1 MKESIMPRPEQ
12 EGYTPF
18 STLTDAELKEAML
31 KHIKMGYILKF
42 PGKSKEAEQVSQYI
56 INRLTIEQMKEI
68 NPHTFFF
75 NKPGSEKPKNP
86 YDLAIEFL
94 GE

>member
-1 MKESIMPRPEQ
+1 MPRPEQ

-18 STLTDAELKEAML
+18 DSLSDEELKDAML

-42 PGKSKEAEQVSQYI
+42 PRKSKEAEQVAQDI
-56 INRLTIEQMKEI
+56 ANRLTIEQMKDI

-86 YDLAIEFL
+86 YEMAIELL

>member
-1 MKESIMPRPEQ
+1 MPRPEQ

-42 PGKSKEAEQVSQYI
+42 PGKSKEAEQVAQEI

-86 YDLAIEFL
+86 YDLAIELL

>member
-1 MKESIMPRPEQ
+1 MPRPEQ

-18 STLTDAELKEAML
+18 DSLSDKELKEAML

-42 PGKSKEAEQVSQYI
+42 PGKSKEAEQIAQDI
-56 INRLTIEQMKEI
+56 ANRLTIEQMKDI

-86 YDLAIEFL
+86 YEMAIELL

>member
-1 MKESIMPRPEQ
+1 MPRPEQ

-18 STLTDAELKEAML
+18 DSLSDEELKDAML

-42 PGKSKEAEQVSQYI
+42 PGKSKEAEQVAQDI
-56 INRLTIEQMKEI
+56 ANRLTIEQMKDI

-86 YDLAIEFL
+86 YEMAIELL